1 MQNQR
6 YSQKIERILKE
17 NRITVFL
24 DDKSFRQ
31 IEFRERERKRE
42 RNRQQRTRLEKE
54 LVGSTIMKLEL
65 GGCSRS
71 PLN

>member
-6 YSQKIERILKE
+6 YSQKIERILEE

-31 IEFRERERKRE
+31 IEFRERKRE
-42 RNRQQRTRLEKE
+42 RNRQQRTRLEKG